1 MSALAAET
9 RRSILTRLEQ
19 AVPEAIFQAWCR
31 NIEIEEVGEN
41 AFEVPVPNAFYRDW
55 LEREIRRPLEEAFR
69 MEFGRAPELAF
80 RISDSPAAMAVFS
93 PPPASRLRGAGG
105 TASAA
110 PSRARPANGS
120 GPAAGGSASPR
131 SEVEMMRP
139 APPKPSSNGD
149 LVLNP
154 SYTFDTFV
162 AGPTNR
168 VAHAAALSVAEGA
181 GTVYNPFF
189 VHGGVG
195 LGKTHLLQG
204 ICHAV
209 LARNPYAR
217 ILYLSCENFVNE
229 YIAAL
234 QKNRI
239 EDFRR
244 RMRGADVLVIDDVHF
259 LAGKD
264 QSQEEFFHTFN
275 ALHLAERRIVLSSDS
290 GPKEIRTLKEQLV
303 SRFLAGF
310 EARID
315 PPTFEMRVAILRRKA
330 ELKQREIP
338 EEVLSFIASAVDTN
352 IRELEGA
359 VNKVIAYATLSGRAI
374 DLGLAREALKDA
386 GALAVGRLGIPRVQ
400 EVVAQ
405 YFGIKIADLRA
416 RTWTK
421 STSKARQIA
430 MFLCRELTSHS
441 LAEVGSLFGG
451 KDHSTVVYAVKRIEQ
466 SLMDNEALKLDVQSI
481 RRLLRVSPEI

>member
-1 MSALAAET
+1 MSLLAAET
-9 RRSILTRLEQ
+9 RQSILTRLEK
-19 AVPEAIFQAWCR
+19 AVPEAIFQTWCR
-31 NIEIEEVGEN
+31 NLAIEEIAEN
-41 AFEVPVPNAFYRDW
+41 SFEVPVPNAFYRDW

-69 MEFGRAPELAF
+69 QVFGRVPELSV
-80 RISDSPAAMAVFS
+80 RISDAAEAMDVFAS
-93 PPPASRLRGAGG
+93 PPPR
-105 TASAA
+105 TVIEA
-110 PSRARPANGS
+110 PPRPPA
-120 GPAAGGSASPR
+120 PAA
-131 SEVEMMRP
+131 V
-139 APPKPSSNGD
+139 PPKPAPGSE

-154 SYTFDTFV
+154 AYTFDTFV

-217 ILYLSCENFVNE
+217 ILYFSCEHFVNE

-234 QKNRI
+234 QKGRI

-264 QSQEEFFHTFN
+264 SSQEEFFHTFN
-275 ALHLAERRIVLSSDS
+275 ALHLAQRRIVLSSDS

-315 PPTFEMRVAILRRKA
+315 APTFEMRVAILRRKA
-330 ELKQREIP
+330 ELKQRDIS
-338 EEVLSFIASAVDTN
+338 EEVLSFVAATVDTN

-359 VNKVIAYATLSGRAI
+359 VNKLIAYATLSGRAV
-374 DLGLAREALKDA
+374 DLNLAREALRDA
-386 GALAVGRLGIPRVQ
+386 GGAPASRVGVPRLQ
-400 EVVAQ
+400 EIVARYYGKKVV
-405 YFGIKIADLRA
+405 DLRA

-430 MFLCRELTSHS
+430 MYLCRELTSHS
-441 LAEVGSLFGG
+441 LTEIGSYFGG
-451 KDHSTVVYAVKRIEQ
+451 KDHSTVVYGLKRIERALERDEILRTEMD
-466 SLMDNEALKLDVQSI
+466 SL
-481 RRLLRVSPEI
+481 RRLLKGTQEP

>member
-1 MSALAAET
+1 MSALAAEI

-19 AVPEAIFQAWCR
+19 AVPEAIFQTWCR
-31 NIEIEEVGEN
+31 NLVIEEVGEN

-55 LEREIRRPLEEAFR
+55 LEREIRRPLEAAFR
-69 MEFGRAPELAF
+69 DEFGRAPELAF
-80 RISDSPAAMAVFS
+80 SISDSAAAMAVFA
-93 PPPASRLRGAGG
+93 PPPPSRLRSANGAGPAPG
-105 TASAA
+105 RAAA
-110 PSRARPANGS
+110 PK
-120 GPAAGGSASPR
+120 PAAAPR
-131 SEVEMMRP
+131 P
-139 APPKPSSNGD
+139 TANGD

-154 SYTFDTFV
+154 AYTFDTFV

-168 VAHAAALSVAEGA
+168 VAHAAALSVAEGG

-204 ICHAV
+204 ICHAI

-229 YIAAL
+229 YIDAL
-234 QKNRI
+234 RRGRI

-244 RMRGADVLVIDDVHF
+244 RMRGADALVIDDVHF
-259 LAGKD
+259 LAGKES
-264 QSQEEFFHTFN
+264 SQEEFFHTFN
-275 ALHLAERRIVLSSDS
+275 ALHLAQRRIVLSSDS

-330 ELKQREIP
+330 ELKQRAIP
-338 EEVLSFIASAVDTN
+338 GEVLSFIASAVDTN

-359 VNKVIAYATLSGRAI
+359 VNKLIAYATLSGRPV
-374 DLGLAREALKDA
+374 DLDLAREALKDA
-386 GALAVGRLGIPRVQ
+386 GALAATRLGIPRVQ
-400 EVVAQ
+400 EVVARF
-405 YFGIKIADLRA
+405 YCLKVADLRA

-421 STSKARQIA
+421 STSKARQVA
-430 MFLCRELTSHS
+430 MFLCRDLTSHS
-441 LAEVGSLFGG
+441 LAEIGSLFGG
-451 KDHSTVVYAVKRIEQ
+451 KDHSTVVYALKRIDAGLADDEI
-466 SLMDNEALKLDVQSI
+466 LRTEVEAL
-481 RRLLRVSPEI
+481 RRLLKVSPEA

>member
-19 AVPEAIFQAWCR
+19 AVPEAIFQTWCR
-31 NIEIEEVGEN
+31 NLVIEEVGEN

-69 MEFGRAPELAF
+69 LEFGRSPELAF
-80 RISDSPAAMAVFS
+80 CISDSAGAMAVFAPA
-93 PPPASRLRGAGG
+93 PPSRLRASPAG
-105 TASAA
+105 TAPETRGAA
-110 PSRARPANGS
+110 PSRTAVETPRPAAS
-120 GPAAGGSASPR
+120 LRPAAS
-131 SEVEMMRP
+131 
-139 APPKPSSNGD
+139 GD

-154 SYTFDTFV
+154 AYTFDTFV

-168 VAHAAALSVAEGA
+168 VAHAAALSVAEGG

-204 ICHAV
+204 ICHAI

-234 QKNRI
+234 QKGRI

-264 QSQEEFFHTFN
+264 SSQEEFFHTFN
-275 ALHLAERRIVLSSDS
+275 ALHLAQRRIVLSSDS

-330 ELKQREIP
+330 ELKQRGIP

-359 VNKVIAYATLSGRAI
+359 VNKLIAYATLSGRAV
-374 DLGLAREALKDA
+374 DLDLAREALKEA
-386 GALAVGRLGIPRVQ
+386 GAHAAARLGIPRVQ
-400 EVVAQ
+400 EVVAR
-405 YFGIKIADLRA
+405 YYGKKVADLRA

-430 MFLCRELTSHS
+430 MFLCREATSHS
-441 LAEVGSLFGG
+441 LAEIGSLFGG
-451 KDHSTVVYAVKRIEQ
+451 KDHSTVVYALKRIEAG
-466 SLMDNEALKLDVQSI
+466 LADDEALRTEVESL
-481 RRLLRVSPEI
+481 RRLLRTSSDA

>member
-19 AVPEAIFQAWCR
+19 AVPEAIFQTWCR
-31 NIEIEEVGEN
+31 NLAIDEVGEN

-55 LEREIRRPLEEAFR
+55 LEREIRRPLEEAFSAV
-69 MEFGRAPELAF
+69 FGRAPGLIF
-80 RISDSPAAMAVFS
+80 RISDSAEAMAVFAPAPLS
-93 PPPASRLRGAGG
+93 RPRPADAPKPALPATPASRPPDPLP
-105 TASAA
+105 SAK
-110 PSRARPANGS
+110 
-120 GPAAGGSASPR
+120 AA
-131 SEVEMMRP
+131 
-139 APPKPSSNGD
+139 SNGD

-204 ICHAV
+204 ICHAI

-234 QKNRI
+234 QKGRI

-264 QSQEEFFHTFN
+264 SSQEEFFHTFN
-275 ALHLAERRIVLSSDS
+275 ALHLAQRRIVLSSDS

-315 PPTFEMRVAILRRKA
+315 APTFEMRVAILRRKA
-330 ELKQREIP
+330 ELKQRGIP

-359 VNKVIAYATLSGRAI
+359 VNKLIAYATLSGRSV
-374 DLGLAREALKDA
+374 DLDLAREALKDA
-386 GALAVGRLGIPRVQ
+386 GSHSTARLGISRVQ
-400 EVVAQ
+400 EVVAR
-405 YFGIKIADLRA
+405 YYGKKVADLRA

-421 STSKARQIA
+421 STSKARQVA
-430 MFLCRELTSHS
+430 MFLCRELTTHS
-441 LAEVGSLFGG
+441 LAEIGSLFGG
-451 KDHSTVVYAVKRIEQ
+451 KDHSTVVYA
-466 SLMDNEALKLDVQSI
+466 LK
-481 RRLLRVSPEI
+481 RVSAGLGDDEVLKAEVDSLRRVLRTTE

>member
-1 MSALAAET
+1 MSALAAGA

-19 AVPEAIFQAWCR
+19 AVPEAIFQTWCR
-31 NIEIEEVGEN
+31 NLVIEEVGEN

-69 MEFGRAPELAF
+69 QEFGRSPELAF
-80 RISDSPAAMAVFS
+80 SISDSAAAMAVFAPA
-93 PPPASRLRGAGG
+93 PPSRTRV
-105 TASAA
+105 SAA
-110 PSRARPANGS
+110 PAAEPAPRPA
-120 GPAAGGSASPR
+120 PA
-131 SEVEMMRP
+131 EP
-139 APPKPSSNGD
+139 APPKGSGNGD

-154 SYTFDTFV
+154 AYTFDTFV

-234 QKNRI
+234 QKGRI

-244 RMRGADVLVIDDVHF
+244 RMRGTDVLVIDDVHF

-264 QSQEEFFHTFN
+264 SSQEEFFHTFN
-275 ALHLAERRIVLSSDS
+275 ALHLAQRRIVLSSDS

-315 PPTFEMRVAILRRKA
+315 APTFEMRVAILRRKA
-330 ELKQREIP
+330 ELKQRALP

-359 VNKVIAYATLSGRAI
+359 VNKLIAYATLSGRTL
-374 DLGLAREALKDA
+374 DLDLAREALKES
-386 GALAVGRLGIPRVQ
+386 GAQPSARVGIPRVQ
-400 EVVAQ
+400 EVVAK
-405 YFGIKIADLRA
+405 YYGKKVADLRS

-421 STSKARQIA
+421 STSKARQVA
-430 MFLCRELTSHS
+430 MFLCRELTAHS
-441 LAEVGSLFGG
+441 LSEIGSLFGG
-451 KDHSTVVYAVKRIEQ
+451 KDHSTVVYALKRIESGLAHDEVLQ
-466 SLMDNEALKLDVQSI
+466 SEMESL
-481 RRLLRVSPEI
+481 RRLLRVTAEP

>member
-9 RRSILTRLEQ
+9 RRSILTRLEL
-19 AVPEAIFQAWCR
+19 AVPAAIFQTWCR
-31 NIEIEEVGEN
+31 NLVIEEVGDN

-69 MEFGRAPELAF
+69 LEFGRAPELAF
-80 RISDSPAAMAVFS
+80 CISDSAGAMAVFAPA
-93 PPPASRLRGAGG
+93 PPP
-105 TASAA
+105 
-110 PSRARPANGS
+110 RARGPEAPPRPPA
-120 GPAAGGSASPR
+120 
-131 SEVEMMRP
+131 EP
-139 APPKPSSNGD
+139 APPKPPASSD

-154 SYTFDTFV
+154 AYTFDTFV

-168 VAHAAALSVAEGA
+168 VAHAAAVSVAEGA
-181 GTVYNPFF
+181 GAVYNPFF

-209 LARNPYAR
+209 IARNPYAR

-234 QKNRI
+234 QKGRI

-264 QSQEEFFHTFN
+264 SSQEEFFHTFN
-275 ALHLAERRIVLSSDS
+275 ALHLAQRRIVLSSDS

-330 ELKQREIP
+330 ELKQRGIP

-359 VNKVIAYATLSGRAI
+359 VNKLIAYATLSERPV
-374 DLGLAREALKDA
+374 DLDLAREALKDA
-386 GALAVGRLGIPRVQ
+386 TAQSSTRLGVARVQ
-400 EVVAQ
+400 EIVAR
-405 YFGIKIADLRA
+405 YYGKKVADLRA

-421 STSKARQIA
+421 STSKARQVA
-430 MFLCRELTSHS
+430 MFLCREMTAHS
-441 LAEVGSLFGG
+441 LSEIGSMFGG
-451 KDHSTVVYAVKRIEQ
+451 KDHSTVVYALKRIESGLSEDEFLKTEVD
-466 SLMDNEALKLDVQSI
+466 SL
-481 RRLLRVSPEI
+481 RRLLRGSPEA

>member
-1 MSALAAET
+1 MSALAAEA

-19 AVPEAIFQAWCR
+19 AVPQAIFQTWCR
-31 NIEIEEVGEN
+31 NLVIEEVGEN

-69 MEFGRAPELAF
+69 QEFGRSPELAF
-80 RISDSPAAMAVFS
+80 SISDSAAAMAVFA
-93 PPPASRLRGAGG
+93 PAP
-105 TASAA
+105 
-110 PSRARPANGS
+110 PSRSRSSTAAERAPAPVATGPARPAALPKA
-120 GPAAGGSASPR
+120 PA
-131 SEVEMMRP
+131 
-139 APPKPSSNGD
+139 NGD

-204 ICHAV
+204 ICHTV

-234 QKNRI
+234 QKGRI

-244 RMRGADVLVIDDVHF
+244 RMRGTDVLVIDDVHF

-264 QSQEEFFHTFN
+264 SSQEEFFHTFN
-275 ALHLAERRIVLSSDS
+275 ALHLAQRRIVLSSDS

-330 ELKQREIP
+330 ELKQRALP
-338 EEVLSFIASAVDTN
+338 EEVLSFIAAAVDTN

-359 VNKVIAYATLSGRAI
+359 VNKLIAYATLSGRTL
-374 DLGLAREALKDA
+374 DLDLAREALKDA
-386 GALAVGRLGIPRVQ
+386 GAQAAARLGIPRVQ
-400 EVVAQ
+400 EVVAK
-405 YFGIKIADLRA
+405 YYGKKVADLRS

-421 STSKARQIA
+421 STSKARQVA

-441 LAEVGSLFGG
+441 LAEIGSLFGG
-451 KDHSTVVYAVKRIEQ
+451 KDHSTVVYALKRIEAGLSGDEVLQ
-466 SLMDNEALKLDVQSI
+466 SEVESL
-481 RRLLRVSPEI
+481 RRLLRLSTDA

>member
-1 MSALAAET
+1 MSALSAET
-9 RRSILTRLEQ
+9 RRSILTRLET
-19 AVPEAIFQAWCR
+19 AVPAAIFQTWCR
-31 NIEIEEVGEN
+31 NLEIEMVGDN

-69 MEFGRAPELAF
+69 LEFGRVPELAF
-80 RISDSPAAMAVFS
+80 CISDSAGAMAVFAPA
-93 PPPASRLRGAGG
+93 PPPKSRGAEPPPRP
-105 TASAA
+105 AA
-110 PSRARPANGS
+110 P
-120 GPAAGGSASPR
+120 
-131 SEVEMMRP
+131 P
-139 APPKPSSNGD
+139 APPKPAGGSD
-149 LVLNP
+149 LMLNP
-154 SYTFDTFV
+154 AYTFDAFV
-162 AGPTNR
+162 EGPTNR
-168 VAHAAALSVAEGA
+168 MALAAARSVADGVGA
-181 GTVYNPFF
+181 HYNPFF

-209 LARNPYAR
+209 IARNPHAR

-234 QKNRI
+234 GKGRI

-264 QSQEEFFHTFN
+264 SSQEEFFHTFN
-275 ALHLAERRIVLSSDS
+275 ALHLAQRRIVLSSDS

-330 ELKQREIP
+330 ELKQRGIP
-338 EEVLSFIASAVDTN
+338 EEVLSFIASTVDTN

-359 VNKVIAYATLSGRAI
+359 VNKLIAYASLSQRPV
-374 DLGLAREALKDA
+374 DLDLAREALKDA
-386 GALAVGRLGIPRVQ
+386 TAHAATRLGIPRVQ
-400 EVVAQ
+400 EIVAR
-405 YFGIKIADLRA
+405 YYGKKVADLRA

-430 MFLCRELTSHS
+430 MFLCREMTAHS
-441 LAEVGSLFGG
+441 LSEIGSMFGG
-451 KDHSTVVYAVKRIEQ
+451 KDHSTVVYALKRIETGLAEDEFLKTEIE
-466 SLMDNEALKLDVQSI
+466 SL
-481 RRLLRVSPEI
+481 RRLLRGSIES

>member
-19 AVPEAIFQAWCR
+19 TVPEAIFQTWCR
-31 NIEIEEVGEN
+31 NLAIEEVGEN
-41 AFEVPVPNAFYRDW
+41 VFEVPVPNAFYRDW
-55 LEREIRRPLEEAFR
+55 LEREIRGPLEEAFR
-69 MEFGRAPELAF
+69 LVFGRSPDLAF
-80 RISDSPAAMAVFS
+80 RISDSAEAMAVFAPAPS
-93 PPPASRLRGAGG
+93 PRLR
-105 TASAA
+105 SPEPVERA
-110 PSRARPANGS
+110 PLETARPGMS
-120 GPAAGGSASPR
+120 KPAAANDGG
-131 SEVEMMRP
+131 
-139 APPKPSSNGD
+139 

-234 QKNRI
+234 QKGRI

-264 QSQEEFFHTFN
+264 SSQEEFFHTFN
-275 ALHLAERRIVLSSDS
+275 ALHLAQRRIVLSSDS

-330 ELKQREIP
+330 ELKQRGIP
-338 EEVLSFIASAVDTN
+338 EAVLSFIASAVDTN

-359 VNKVIAYATLSGRAI
+359 VNKLIAYATLSGRSV
-374 DLGLAREALKDA
+374 DLDLAREALKDA
-386 GALAVGRLGIPRVQ
+386 GVHAGARLGIPRVQ
-400 EVVAQ
+400 EIVAR
-405 YFGIKIADLRA
+405 YYGKKVADLRA

-430 MFLCRELTSHS
+430 MFLSRELTAHS
-441 LAEVGSLFGG
+441 LSEIGSLFGG
-451 KDHSTVVYAVKRIEQ
+451 KDHSTVVYALKKVESGLADDEVLRTEVD
-466 SLMDNEALKLDVQSI
+466 SL
-481 RRLLRVSPEI
+481 RRLLRTSPDA

>member
-1 MSALAAET
+1 MTALADET

-19 AVPEAIFQAWCR
+19 AVPEAIFQTWCR
-31 NIEIEEVGEN
+31 NLAIEEVGEN

-55 LEREIRRPLEEAFR
+55 LEREIRGPLVEAFR
-69 MEFGRAPELAF
+69 LVFGRAPDLAF
-80 RISDSPAAMAVFS
+80 RISDSVEAMAVFA
-93 PPPASRLRGAGG
+93 PPP
-105 TASAA
+105 
-110 PSRARPANGS
+110 PSRARVAEVPAPK
-120 GPAAGGSASPR
+120 PAAEPP
-131 SEVEMMRP
+131 RP
-139 APPKPSSNGD
+139 APPRAPANGD

-154 SYTFDTFV
+154 AYTFDTFV

-168 VAHAAALSVAEGA
+168 VAHAAALSVAEGG

-209 LARNPYAR
+209 LARNPHAR

-229 YIAAL
+229 YIGAL
-234 QKNRI
+234 QKGRI

-264 QSQEEFFHTFN
+264 SSQEEFFHTFN
-275 ALHLAERRIVLSSDS
+275 ALHLAQRRIVLSSDS

-330 ELKQREIP
+330 ELKQRGIP

-359 VNKVIAYATLSGRAI
+359 VNKLIAYATLSGRTV
-374 DLGLAREALKDA
+374 DLDLAREALKDA
-386 GALAVGRLGIPRVQ
+386 GHATSARLGIPRIQ
-400 EVVAQ
+400 EVVAR
-405 YFGIKIADLRA
+405 YYGKKVSDLRA

-421 STSKARQIA
+421 STSKARQVA

-441 LAEVGSLFGG
+441 LAEIGSLFGG
-451 KDHSTVVYAVKRIEQ
+451 KDHSTVVYGQKRIEQ
-466 SLMDNEALKLDVQSI
+466 GLADDEVLRSEVESL
-481 RRLLRVSPEI
+481 RRLLRVSSDA

>member
-19 AVPEAIFQAWCR
+19 AVPEAIFQTWCR
-31 NIEIEEVGEN
+31 NLAIDEVGEN

-55 LEREIRRPLEEAFR
+55 LEREIRRPLEDAFVSV
-69 MEFGRAPELAF
+69 FGRAPELIF
-80 RISDSPAAMAVFS
+80 RISESADALAVFAPAPQS
-93 PPPASRLRGAGG
+93 RPRSTDAPKPPPPA
-105 TASAA
+105 A
-110 PSRARPANGS
+110 PRPSDSLPPART
-120 GPAAGGSASPR
+120 
-131 SEVEMMRP
+131 V
-139 APPKPSSNGD
+139 SNGE

-204 ICHAV
+204 ICHAI

-234 QKNRI
+234 QKGRI

-264 QSQEEFFHTFN
+264 SSQEEFFHTFN
-275 ALHLAERRIVLSSDS
+275 ALHLAQRRIVLSSDS

-330 ELKQREIP
+330 ELKQRGIP

-359 VNKVIAYATLSGRAI
+359 VNKLIAYATLSGRPV
-374 DLGLAREALKDA
+374 DLALAREALKEA
-386 GALAVGRLGIPRVQ
+386 GAQAGARLGISRVQ
-400 EVVAQ
+400 EVVAR
-405 YFGIKIADLRA
+405 YYGKKVADLRA

-430 MFLCRELTSHS
+430 MFLCRELTTHS
-441 LAEVGSLFGG
+441 LAEIGSLFGG
-451 KDHSTVVYAVKRIEQ
+451 KDHSTVVYALKRVESGLGDDDVMKAEVD
-466 SLMDNEALKLDVQSI
+466 SL
-481 RRLLRVSPEI
+481 RRLLRGTE

>member
-1 MSALAAET
+1 MSALSAET
-9 RRSILTRLEQ
+9 RRSILTRLET
-19 AVPEAIFQAWCR
+19 AVPAAIFQTWCR
-31 NIEIEEVGEN
+31 NLEIEMVGDN

-69 MEFGRAPELAF
+69 LEFGRVPELAF
-80 RISDSPAAMAVFS
+80 CISDSAGAMAVFAPA
-93 PPPASRLRGAGG
+93 PPPKSRGAEPPPRP
-105 TASAA
+105 AA
-110 PSRARPANGS
+110 P
-120 GPAAGGSASPR
+120 
-131 SEVEMMRP
+131 P
-139 APPKPSSNGD
+139 APPKPAGGSD
-149 LVLNP
+149 LMLNP
-154 SYTFDTFV
+154 AYTFDSFV
-162 AGPTNR
+162 EGPTNR
-168 VAHAAALSVAEGA
+168 MALAAARSVADGVGA
-181 GTVYNPFF
+181 HYNPFF

-209 LARNPYAR
+209 IARNPHAR

-234 QKNRI
+234 GKGRI

-264 QSQEEFFHTFN
+264 SSQEEFFHTFN
-275 ALHLAERRIVLSSDS
+275 ALHLAQRRIVLSSDS

-330 ELKQREIP
+330 ELKQRGIP
-338 EEVLSFIASAVDTN
+338 EEVLSFIASTVDTN

-359 VNKVIAYATLSGRAI
+359 VNKLIAYASLSQRPV
-374 DLGLAREALKDA
+374 DLDLAREALKDA
-386 GALAVGRLGIPRVQ
+386 TAQAATRLGIPRVQ
-400 EVVAQ
+400 EIVAR
-405 YFGIKIADLRA
+405 YYGKKVADLRA

-430 MFLCRELTSHS
+430 MFLCREMTAHS
-441 LAEVGSLFGG
+441 LSEIGSMFGG
-451 KDHSTVVYAVKRIEQ
+451 KDHSTVVYALRRIETGLAEDEFLKTEIE
-466 SLMDNEALKLDVQSI
+466 SL
-481 RRLLRVSPEI
+481 RRLLRGSIEA

>member
-19 AVPEAIFQAWCR
+19 AVPEAIFQTWCR
-31 NIEIEEVGEN
+31 NLAIDEVGEN

-55 LEREIRRPLEEAFR
+55 LEREIRRPLEDAFVSV
-69 MEFGRAPELAF
+69 FGRAPELIF
-80 RISDSPAAMAVFS
+80 RISESADALAVFAPAPQS
-93 PPPASRLRGAGG
+93 RPRSTDAPKPPPPA
-105 TASAA
+105 A
-110 PSRARPANGS
+110 PRPPDSLPPART
-120 GPAAGGSASPR
+120 
-131 SEVEMMRP
+131 V
-139 APPKPSSNGD
+139 SNGE

-204 ICHAV
+204 ICHAI

-234 QKNRI
+234 QKGRI

-264 QSQEEFFHTFN
+264 SSQEEFFHTFN
-275 ALHLAERRIVLSSDS
+275 ALHLAQRRIVLSSDS

-330 ELKQREIP
+330 ELKQRGIP

-359 VNKVIAYATLSGRAI
+359 VNKLIAYATLSGRPV
-374 DLGLAREALKDA
+374 DLALAREALKEA
-386 GALAVGRLGIPRVQ
+386 GAQAGARLGISRVQ
-400 EVVAQ
+400 EVVAR
-405 YFGIKIADLRA
+405 YYGKKVADLRA

-430 MFLCRELTSHS
+430 MFLCRELTTHS
-441 LAEVGSLFGG
+441 LAEIGSLFGG
-451 KDHSTVVYAVKRIEQ
+451 KDHSTVVYALKRVESGLGDDDVMKAEVD
-466 SLMDNEALKLDVQSI
+466 SL
-481 RRLLRVSPEI
+481 RRLLRGTE

>member
-1 MSALAAET
+1 VSALAAET

-19 AVPEAIFQAWCR
+19 AVPAAIFQTWCR
-31 NIEIEEVGEN
+31 NLVIEEVGEN

-55 LEREIRRPLEEAFR
+55 LEREIRRPLEDAFR
-69 MEFGRAPELAF
+69 LEFGRAPELAF
-80 RISDSPAAMAVFS
+80 CISDSAGALAVFA
-93 PPPASRLRGAGG
+93 PAP
-105 TASAA
+105 
-110 PSRARPANGS
+110 PSRIRATVPSMPDGPITPPARPAVEA
-120 GPAAGGSASPR
+120 PRPPSPR
-131 SEVEMMRP
+131 
-139 APPKPSSNGD
+139 ATSNGD

-154 SYTFDTFV
+154 AYTFDTFV

-168 VAHAAALSVAEGA
+168 VAHAAALSVAEGG

-195 LGKTHLLQG
+195 QGKTHLLQG

-209 LARNPYAR
+209 LARNPYSR

-234 QKNRI
+234 QKGRI

-264 QSQEEFFHTFN
+264 SSQEEFFHTFN
-275 ALHLAERRIVLSSDS
+275 ALHLAQRRIILSSDS
-290 GPKEIRTLKEQLV
+290 GPKDIRTLKEQLV

-330 ELKQREIP
+330 ELKQRGIP

-352 IRELEGA
+352 TRELEGA
-359 VNKVIAYATLSGRAI
+359 VNKLIAYATLSERPV
-374 DLGLAREALKDA
+374 DLELAREALKDA
-386 GALAVGRLGIPRVQ
+386 AALAVSRLGIPRVQ
-400 EVVAQ
+400 EVVAR
-405 YFGIKIADLRA
+405 YYGKKVADLRA

-421 STSKARQIA
+421 STSKARQVA
-430 MFLCRELTSHS
+430 MFLCREMTAHS
-441 LAEVGSLFGG
+441 LAEIGSMFGG
-451 KDHSTVVYAVKRIEQ
+451 KDHSTVVYALRRIE
-466 SLMDNEALKLDVQSI
+466 SGLGDDEALRTEVESL
-481 RRLLRVSPEI
+481 RRLMRVSPEG

>member
-1 MSALAAET
+1 MSALSAET
-9 RRSILTRLEQ
+9 RRSILTRLET
-19 AVPEAIFQAWCR
+19 AVPAAIFQTWCR
-31 NIEIEEVGEN
+31 NLEIEVVGDN

-69 MEFGRAPELAF
+69 LEFGRGPELAF
-80 RISDSPAAMAVFS
+80 CISDSAGAMAVFAPA
-93 PPPASRLRGAGG
+93 PPPKSRGAEPPPRP
-105 TASAA
+105 AA
-110 PSRARPANGS
+110 P
-120 GPAAGGSASPR
+120 
-131 SEVEMMRP
+131 P
-139 APPKPSSNGD
+139 APPKPAGGSD
-149 LVLNP
+149 LMLNP
-154 SYTFDTFV
+154 AYTFDTFV
-162 AGPTNR
+162 EGPTNR
-168 VAHAAALSVAEGA
+168 MALAAARSVADGVGA
-181 GTVYNPFF
+181 HYNPFF

-209 LARNPYAR
+209 IARNPHAR

-234 QKNRI
+234 GKGRI

-264 QSQEEFFHTFN
+264 SSQEEFFHTFN
-275 ALHLAERRIVLSSDS
+275 ALHLAQRRIVLSSDS

-330 ELKQREIP
+330 ELKQRGIP
-338 EEVLSFIASAVDTN
+338 EEVLSFIASTVDTN

-359 VNKVIAYATLSGRAI
+359 VNKLIAYASLSQRPV
-374 DLGLAREALKDA
+374 DLDLAREALKDA
-386 GALAVGRLGIPRVQ
+386 TAQAATRLGIPRVQ
-400 EVVAQ
+400 EIVAR
-405 YFGIKIADLRA
+405 YYGKKVADLRA

-430 MFLCRELTSHS
+430 MFLCREMTAHS
-441 LAEVGSLFGG
+441 LSEIGSMFGG
-451 KDHSTVVYAVKRIEQ
+451 KDHSTVVYALKRIETGLAEDEFLKTEIE
-466 SLMDNEALKLDVQSI
+466 SL
-481 RRLLRVSPEI
+481 RRLLRGSIES

>member
-19 AVPEAIFQAWCR
+19 AVPEAIFQTWCR
-31 NIEIEEVGEN
+31 NLAIDEVGEN

-55 LEREIRRPLEEAFR
+55 LEREIRRPLEDAFVSV
-69 MEFGRAPELAF
+69 FGRAPELIF
-80 RISDSPAAMAVFS
+80 RISESADALAVFAPAPQS
-93 PPPASRLRGAGG
+93 RPRSTDAPKPPPPA
-105 TASAA
+105 A
-110 PSRARPANGS
+110 PRPPDSLPPART
-120 GPAAGGSASPR
+120 
-131 SEVEMMRP
+131 V
-139 APPKPSSNGD
+139 SNGE

-204 ICHAV
+204 ICHAI

-234 QKNRI
+234 QKGRI

-264 QSQEEFFHTFN
+264 SSQEEFFHTFN
-275 ALHLAERRIVLSSDS
+275 ALHLAQRRIVLSSDS

-330 ELKQREIP
+330 ELKQRGIP

-359 VNKVIAYATLSGRAI
+359 VNKLIAYATLSGRPV
-374 DLGLAREALKDA
+374 DLALAREALKEAGTQA
-386 GALAVGRLGIPRVQ
+386 GARLGISRVQ
-400 EVVAQ
+400 EVVAR
-405 YFGIKIADLRA
+405 YYGKKVADLRA

-430 MFLCRELTSHS
+430 MFLCRELTTHS
-441 LAEVGSLFGG
+441 LAEIGSLFGG
-451 KDHSTVVYAVKRIEQ
+451 KDHSTVVYALKRVESGLGDDDVMKAEVD
-466 SLMDNEALKLDVQSI
+466 SL
-481 RRLLRVSPEI
+481 RRLLRGTE

>member
-1 MSALAAET
+1 MSALPAET

-19 AVPEAIFQAWCR
+19 AVPEAIYQTWCR
-31 NIEIEEVGEN
+31 NLVIEEVGEN

-69 MEFGRAPELAF
+69 VEFGRAPDLAF
-80 RISDSPAAMAVFS
+80 CISDSAGAMAVFAP
-93 PPPASRLRGAGG
+93 PPPARTRSIPGA
-105 TASAA
+105 TPP
-110 PSRARPANGS
+110 PSR
-120 GPAAGGSASPR
+120 PAADAPR
-131 SEVEMMRP
+131 PP
-139 APPKPSSNGD
+139 APKAPATGD

-154 SYTFDTFV
+154 AYTFDTFV

-168 VAHAAALSVAEGA
+168 VAHAAALSVAEGG

-204 ICHAV
+204 ICHAI

-234 QKNRI
+234 HKGRI

-264 QSQEEFFHTFN
+264 SSQEEFFHTFN
-275 ALHLAERRIVLSSDS
+275 ALHLSQRRIVLSSDA

-330 ELKQREIP
+330 ELKQRGIP
-338 EEVLSFIASAVDTN
+338 DEVLSFIAAAVDTN

-359 VNKVIAYATLSGRAI
+359 VNKLIAYATLSERPV
-374 DLGLAREALKDA
+374 DLELAREALKDA
-386 GALAVGRLGIPRVQ
+386 AAQSASRLGIPRVQ
-400 EVVAQ
+400 EVVAR
-405 YFGIKIADLRA
+405 YYGKKVADLRT

-430 MFLCRELTSHS
+430 MYLCRELTSHS
-441 LAEVGSLFGG
+441 LAEIGSLFGG
-451 KDHSTVVYAVKRIEQ
+451 KDHSTVVYAVKRIEAG
-466 SLMDNEALKLDVQSI
+466 LADDEALRTEVESL
-481 RRLLRVSPEI
+481 RRLMRSSSEA

>member
-1 MSALAAET
+1 MSALSAET
-9 RRSILTRLEQ
+9 RRSILTRLET
-19 AVPEAIFQAWCR
+19 AVPAAIFQTWCR
-31 NIEIEEVGEN
+31 NLEIEMVGDN

-69 MEFGRAPELAF
+69 LEFGRVPELAF
-80 RISDSPAAMAVFS
+80 CISDSAGAMAVFAPA
-93 PPPASRLRGAGG
+93 PPPKSRGAEP
-105 TASAA
+105 APRPAA
-110 PSRARPANGS
+110 P
-120 GPAAGGSASPR
+120 
-131 SEVEMMRP
+131 P
-139 APPKPSSNGD
+139 APPKPAGGSD
-149 LVLNP
+149 LMLNP
-154 SYTFDTFV
+154 AYTFDAFV
-162 AGPTNR
+162 EGPTNR
-168 VAHAAALSVAEGA
+168 MALAAARSVADGVGA
-181 GTVYNPFF
+181 HYNPFF

-209 LARNPYAR
+209 IARNPHAR

-234 QKNRI
+234 GKGRI

-264 QSQEEFFHTFN
+264 SSQEEFFHTFN
-275 ALHLAERRIVLSSDS
+275 ALHLAQRRIVLSSDS

-330 ELKQREIP
+330 ELKQRGIP
-338 EEVLSFIASAVDTN
+338 EEVLSFIASTVDTN

-359 VNKVIAYATLSGRAI
+359 VNKLIAYASLSQRPV
-374 DLGLAREALKDA
+374 DLDLAREALKDA
-386 GALAVGRLGIPRVQ
+386 TAQAATRLGIPRVQ
-400 EVVAQ
+400 EIVAR
-405 YFGIKIADLRA
+405 YYGKKVADLRA

-430 MFLCRELTSHS
+430 MFLCREMTAHS
-441 LAEVGSLFGG
+441 LSEIGSMFGG
-451 KDHSTVVYAVKRIEQ
+451 KDHSTVVYALRRIETGLAEDEFLKTEIE
-466 SLMDNEALKLDVQSI
+466 SL
-481 RRLLRVSPEI
+481 RRLLRGSIEA